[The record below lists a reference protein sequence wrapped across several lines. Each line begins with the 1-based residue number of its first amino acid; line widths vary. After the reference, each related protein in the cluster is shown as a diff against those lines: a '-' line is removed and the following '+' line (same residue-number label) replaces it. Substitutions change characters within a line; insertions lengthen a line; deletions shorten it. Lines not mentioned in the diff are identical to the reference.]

1 VKVQIIYKNKVL
13 STDILMAESLIS
25 RLIGLMFKQRLE
37 GADGLLI
44 DPCRSIHTFFMRYS
58 LDIVFI
64 SKDNKIIKIIR
75 DMKPWRVTWIYF
87 RASKTLELPAGN
99 LPVDLKEGDSLEIRD
114 V

>member
-1 VKVQIIYKNKVL
+1 MKVQIIYKNKVL

>member
-1 VKVQIIYKNKVL
+1 MKVQISYNNKVL

-64 SKDNKIIKIIR
+64 NKDNKIVKIIR

-99 LPVDLKEGDSLEIRD
+99 LPVDLKEGDSLEIKD